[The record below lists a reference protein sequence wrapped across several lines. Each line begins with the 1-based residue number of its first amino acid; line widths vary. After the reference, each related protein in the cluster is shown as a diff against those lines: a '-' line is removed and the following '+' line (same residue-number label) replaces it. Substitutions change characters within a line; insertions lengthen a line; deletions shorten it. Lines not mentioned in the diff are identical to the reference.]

1 MIIYTPVPPEILWHE
16 EGKNTVEYR
25 EGVIEGIPVQ
35 LKIVDGQSP
44 VIEKIISS
52 DPAHYLNA
60 VCQPGRVIMSDCT
73 K

>member
-1 MIIYTPVPPEILWHE
+1 MIIYTPVPPEIIWNE
-16 EGKNTVEYR
+16 EEKKAVEYR
-25 EGVIEGIPVQ
+25 EGLIAGIPVQ

-52 DPAHYLNA
+52 DPAHFLNTA
-60 VCQPGRVIMSDCT
+60 CQPGRVIMSDCT